1 MPAYCQRARGLLAG
15 AAILYCLPKPA
26 LAASPQTLR
35 PIVVTPSRMAQT
47 VNQSLASVSV
57 ITHADIEREQP
68 HDVLD
73 LLQQVP
79 GVEISRQGG
88 YGKLSSLFLRGT
100 NSDQVLVLVDGV
112 PMGSV
117 TSGTASWE
125 FIPVEEI
132 QRIEV
137 VRGPLSSL
145 YGADAAGGVI
155 QIFTR
160 TAHHHREAD
169 ASVTGGSYGTGSA
182 HVGGGLTKKR
192 TRLRADA
199 SFFHTDGFNARSN
212 VGGVYQPDADGYQ
225 NKAFSLGFS
234 QGLRRRDQLDLQF
247 LRAQGYTDFDPTY
260 SATGA
265 DHTDFV
271 QQVASAKYRLGLGT
285 SNTLTLRTGQSQDRR
300 NTYRQHAAS
309 AHTRFDS
316 IYNHVSVMDTWIP
329 GRIGTFNVGADYLQG
344 RLDSTTDYNRDSRI
358 TRGVFG
364 EYSTRFGRQDIQL
377 SARHDQDDAFGGYT
391 TGSAAWGL
399 RLTPHY
405 KLTASYG
412 TAFTAPTF
420 NDLYYPGY
428 SNPNLQPEKSHSTE
442 VGLRGDNNWG
452 RWRVSAYQTK
462 IRDLITLSPAPYYL
476 PMNLGHARI
485 RGVESVWHK
494 RLGTWRLGAGASY
507 MQPINRDTGKDLPRR
522 PRTSAHLDIDWR
534 HHAWRLGGTVLA
546 KGHAYD
552 DAANTRRLA
561 GYALLELRLAYQISR
576 TLTAKLKLHN
586 VLDRHYE
593 TVYGYHTAG
602 ASAYLTLSWRL
613 EGD

>member
-1 MPAYCQRARGLLAG
+1 MSILRRCSRGMLASAALLCCLNSPAQAVTE
-15 AAILYCLPKPA
+15 K
-26 LAASPQTLR
+26 LR

-47 VNQSLASVSV
+47 ANQSLASVSV

-125 FIPVEEI
+125 FIPVDEI

-145 YGADAAGGVI
+145 YGANAAGGVI

-160 TAHHHREAD
+160 TARHRREAD
-169 ASVTGGSYGTGSA
+169 AQVMGGSYGTADA
-182 HVGGGLTKKR
+182 HVGGGLVHDR
-192 TRLRADA
+192 THLRADA
-199 SFFHTDGFNARSN
+199 SIFHTDGFNARDK
-212 VGGVYQPDADGYQ
+212 VGGIYQPDADGYQ
-225 NKAFSLGFS
+225 NKAVSLSLS
-234 QGLRRRDQLDLQF
+234 QGLRRRDQASLQF

-260 SATGA
+260 SLSGA
-265 DHTDFV
+265 NHTDFV
-271 QQVASAKYRLGLGT
+271 QQVASAKYRMGLGT
-285 SNTLTLRTGQSQDRR
+285 SNTLTLRVGQSQDWRD
-300 NTYRQHAAS
+300 TYHQPSGS
-309 AHTRFDS
+309 AHARFDS
-316 IYNHVSVMDTWIP
+316 TYNHASVMETWVP

-344 RLDSTTDYNRDSRI
+344 RLDSTTAYNRNSRI

-364 EYSTRFGRQDIQL
+364 EYTTRFGRQDIQL
-377 SARHDQDDAFGGYT
+377 SLRHDQDDAFGGYT

-428 SNPNLQPEKSHSTE
+428 SNPDLQPEKSHSAE
-442 VGLRGDNNWG
+442 IGLRGDHDWG
-452 RWRVSAYQTK
+452 RWRISVYQTK

-476 PMNLGHARI
+476 PMNLQHARI
-485 RGVESVWHK
+485 RGVESEWHK
-494 RLGTWRLGAGASY
+494 RLGAWRLGAGATY
-507 MQPINRDTGKDLPRR
+507 LQPINRDTGMDLPRR
-522 PRTSAHLDIDWR
+522 PRTSAHLDVDWR
-534 HHAWRLGGTVLA
+534 HRAWRLGGSLLA
-546 KGHAYD
+546 NGHAYD
-552 DAANTRRLA
+552 DTANTRRLA
-561 GYALLELRLAYQISR
+561 GYALVDLRLAYRISR

-602 ASAYLTLSWRL
+602 ASAYLTLAWQFAR
-613 EGD
+613 E